1 MSDGAIDQ
9 AALDK
14 ADPARAAAL
23 DAALDASTARAKAA
37 NDALQAAASH
47 PDILAAAKALLN
59 VAEAVAPTVAGLLG
73 GPGAAAIATIA
84 VGIESQARAAASKP

>member
-1 MSDGAIDQ
+1 MTQGLNDLLKAQNARSK
-9 AALDK
+9 AAEEACD
-14 ADPARAAAL
+14 AAA
-23 DAALDASTARAKAA
+23 R
-37 NDALQAAASH
+37 H
-47 PDILAAAKALLN
+47 PDVLAAAKALLN